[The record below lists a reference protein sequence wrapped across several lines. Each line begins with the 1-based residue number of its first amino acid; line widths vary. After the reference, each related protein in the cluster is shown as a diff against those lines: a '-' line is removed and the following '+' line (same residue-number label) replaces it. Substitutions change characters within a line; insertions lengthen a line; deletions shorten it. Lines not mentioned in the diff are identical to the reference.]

1 MIRFTRKSMCYYG
14 CLKERNDLLDVFV
27 CVCCARWEKVGGE
40 KVEGGR
46 GDENGTDKILGRQ

>member
-27 CVCCARWEKVGGE
+27 CVVLCKVG
-40 KVEGGR
+40 KS
-46 GDENGTDKILGRQ
+46 

>member
-1 MIRFTRKSMCYYG
+1 MISWMC
-14 CLKERNDLLDVFV
+14 L
-27 CVCCARWEKVGGE
+27 CVLCCARWEKVDGE

>member
-27 CVCCARWEKVGGE
+27 CVCVVQGGKKLVEK
-40 KVEGGR
+40 R
-46 GDENGTDKILGRQ
+46 

>member
-1 MIRFTRKSMCYYG
+1 MCYYG

-27 CVCCARWEKVGGE
+27 CVCCARWEKVDGE